1 MVLRPIIGWSF
12 VITAAVYVCEGSVFA
27 SSQWQQL
34 DRINVYVGGRLPSAA
49 PAVTSSHPVT
59 SSVTS
64 RGGLCGSLTRLSGAL
79 YQSTPLHVHCSS
91 PRPGGSQAP
100 GYDSVDGGRGRTGRG
115 LARSVSV
122 APLRGRFVYVE
133 LVRASSGDYKP
144 RSRSR
149 PHRVF
154 AATLCDVMVYQ

>member
-1 MVLRPIIGWSF
+1 M
-12 VITAAVYVCEGSVFA
+12 ITAAVYVCEGSVFA